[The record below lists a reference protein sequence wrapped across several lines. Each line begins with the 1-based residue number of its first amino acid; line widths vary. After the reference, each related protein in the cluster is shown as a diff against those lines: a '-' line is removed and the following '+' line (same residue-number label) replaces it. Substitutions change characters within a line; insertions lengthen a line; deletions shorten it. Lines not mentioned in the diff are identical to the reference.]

1 MTEVMLLAQLMFSEA
16 LKKSGKDEDA
26 ISVGHV
32 VLNRMKRP
40 ARFGRS
46 LEEVIYSP
54 SQFSGVNSN
63 EWNKVSSGKLNEE
76 EQEIYKRYLQ
86 LASGILR
93 GDIADPTNGA
103 DHYYNPKLV
112 NPSWAKDM
120 DKMSS
125 TEGHVYLKEK
135 ILQKKTKN
143 KPQ

>member
-46 LEEVIYSP
+46 LEEVIYAP
-54 SQFSGVNSN
+54 NQFSGVNSN

-120 DKMSS
+120 DKMYS